1 MEPLELDTA
10 INELETRVER
20 LRSLYEQ
27 YFMGIEKIAPAVAH
41 KDVTRRIELLRR
53 EQIRNTAKRFRL
65 QMIIQR
71 HNTFQQ
77 YWQRILREIENGA
90 YKRHVLR
97 AERSSFEKN
106 GSSIPGPQL
115 AEVAAMHDAL
125 IDGEPL
131 TASRVRKSI
140 LPSAPRHSVPAS
152 PRQSSLPPP
161 DKVEA
166 FTRALERDLAAA
178 LDGDLD
184 FGSSK
189 RAEFDEQS
197 LELDDPPLR
206 PLKPLP
212 VKSLG
217 KTEPTQAQPPNA
229 AEAPRSAMPL
239 GRLRLP
245 AQSAVGGHGLP
256 PAPPKAAAAAP
267 NRIATGPSPSASA
280 AQPKAAPAPT
290 TSAAQPKAAP
300 APTTSA
306 AQPKAAPSST
316 TGLSPDRVRE
326 LHRDLMQAKAK
337 TNDAG
342 TVSINSLTRK
352 LEATSK
358 QLSEKHAGKKIDFI
372 VVIKDGKA
380 IVKPVVK

>member
-1 MEPLELDTA
+1 VEPLELDTA

-27 YFMGIEKIAPAVAH
+27 FFMGIEKIAPAVAH

-77 YWQRILREIENGA
+77 YWQRILREIENGT

-97 AERSSFEKN
+97 AERSAIAKN
-106 GSSIPGPQL
+106 ASSIPGPQL
-115 AEVAAMHDAL
+115 TDVTAMHDAL

-217 KTEPTQAQPPNA
+217 KPEPTQAQTPNA

-267 NRIATGPSPSASA
+267 INRIVTGHSPSASA

-300 APTTSA
+300 AA
-306 AQPKAAPSST
+306 T

-337 TNDAG
+337 TNDTG
-342 TVSINSLTRK
+342 IVSINSLTRK

-358 QLSEKHAGKKIDFI
+358 QLSEKHAGKKIDFT